1 MSKIV
6 VAGAFEASSHK
17 AHAINTVKMTEGF
30 ARLGHE
36 VHLVCLAPA
45 RGKAKPDDLDERYG
59 IHAPIHW
66 HQLPERLM
74 GRRVT
79 PHWFYTALA
88 LPTLLRL
95 RPDFVYS
102 RNYALPASTS
112 RMGIP
117 TAAETHAWPE
127 NSEPAFRLLL
137 KATHYRSFRR
147 CVTIS
152 HRLAE
157 QYAVLGAQTNKLRVL
172 PDAVDLRLFERP
184 DILARHP
191 SPFSGADGNAEGA
204 NPGPQVVYA
213 GHLYDYKGIPTI
225 LDAAARLPEIRF
237 HLVGGL
243 PADIQRHARTLRE
256 RALTNVTLHGL
267 KPHAEV
273 PPWLWHA
280 DVLLLPPS
288 ALHPSAAWT
297 SPVKLGEYLA
307 SGTPVVA
314 TDIPALRDWL
324 SDEVAHFVAPDDG
337 FALAEGIRR
346 VLADPLFAERLGG
359 AARRRAAQLTY
370 EGRASAILEGLI

>member
-1 MSKIV
+1 V
-6 VAGAFEASSHK
+6 EAL
-17 AHAINTVKMTEGF
+17 N
-30 ARLGHE
+30 RY
-36 VHLVCLAPA
+36 
-45 RGKAKPDDLDERYG
+45 YG
-59 IHAPIHW
+59 IETPIRW
-66 HQLPERLM
+66 YRLPARLM

-112 RMGIP
+112 RLAIP

-137 KATHYRSFRR
+137 KATHHRGFRR

-157 QYAVLGAQTNKLRVL
+157 QYAALGAQADKIRVL
-172 PDAVDLRLFERP
+172 ADAVDLRLFERP
-184 DILARHP
+184 DAMERHP
-191 SPFSGADGNAEGA
+191 SPYGKVVDGSNASTG
-204 NPGPQVVYA
+204 GPHVVYA
-213 GHLYDYKGIPTI
+213 GHLYDYKGIPAI
-225 LDAAARLPEIRF
+225 LDAAVLLPDVRF

-243 PADIQRHARTLRE
+243 PADIERHAQTIRE
-256 RALTNVTLHGL
+256 RALSNVTLHGL
-267 KPHAEV
+267 KPYADV
-273 PPWLWHA
+273 PPYLWHA

-288 ALHPSAAWT
+288 ARHPSAAWT

-307 SGTPVVA
+307 SGAPVIA

-324 SDEVAHFVAPDDG
+324 SDGPDGEVRFVAPDDG
-337 FALAEGIRR
+337 AALAEGIRHI
-346 VLADPLFAERLGG
+346 LADPATAGRLSR
-359 AARRRAAQLTY
+359 AARRKAARLTY
-370 EGRASAILEGLI
+370 EGRAAAILEDAL